1 MKILYV
7 IHQFYPENYTGTEK
21 FLLGLAKS
29 MQRLGHRVKV
39 ITYLRLA
46 EQPFAE
52 TVGQLQRRSYL
63 YQGVPVTAIEYVKTR
78 DDINLCFN
86 NVEMESFAQ
95 HVLAEERPDLVHVA
109 HSMRVGEFATVA
121 HNLGLPYVYTL
132 TDFFLICP
140 KCQLITS
147 NNSLCA
153 GPQQGEACR
162 RFCPE
167 LPPDLITERLK
178 LSAELLQQAAR
189 IFSPSKFL
197 AAMFKSQ
204 WPNLDIQVNPHGL
217 STGNLKRNTRPSAP
231 QDELTFFYGGSFT
244 YHKGVHILI
253 DAFRK
258 VAGRAKLKLYGSGP
272 LEETLLKLANGDDR
286 IEFCGVFAADQ
297 VSTVLQSVDI
307 AIVPSIWYENAPFMI
322 QEALASQ
329 VPVVAT
335 DAGGMAEKIRPGF
348 NGFTFRIGDS
358 DSLKEVLQK
367 LVKQPELLN
376 ELKANIRTQGVQTV
390 EQEAL
395 AYEREYLQI
404 LEKG

>member
-1 MKILYV
+1 MKILYL

-29 MQRLGHRVKV
+29 MQRLGHQVKV

-46 EQPFAE
+46 QRPFAE
-52 TVGQLQRRSYL
+52 TVGQIQRRSYL
-63 YQGVPVTAIEYVKTR
+63 YQGVPVTAIEYVNTR
-78 DDINLCFN
+78 DDIDISYN
-86 NVEMESFAQ
+86 NPGMESFAQ
-95 HVLAEERPDLVHVA
+95 HVLAEERPDLLHVA
-109 HSMRVGEFATVA
+109 HSMRVGEFVGVA
-121 HNLGLPYVYTL
+121 QNLGIPYVFTL

-153 GPQQGEACR
+153 GPQQGQACR

-167 LPPDLITERLK
+167 LPPDLMEERLA
-178 LSAELLQQAAR
+178 LSAAMLQHAAR

-197 AAMFKSQ
+197 AAMFKSH
-204 WPNLDIQVNPHGL
+204 WPSLELQVNPHGL
-217 STGNLKRNTRPSAP
+217 SLGQLRRNTRHYAP
-231 QDELTFFYGGSFT
+231 GDELTFFYGGSFT

-253 DAFRK
+253 EAFRR

-272 LEETLLKLANGDDR
+272 LQETLVNLAVADAR
-286 IEFCGVFAADQ
+286 IEFCGVFAAAEL
-297 VSTVLQSVDI
+297 STVLQQVDV

-322 QEALASQ
+322 QEALAAQ
-329 VPVVAT
+329 VPVIAS
-335 DAGGMAEKIRPGF
+335 DAGGMAEKVRPGF
-348 NGFTFRIGDS
+348 NGFTFRIGDA
-358 DSLKEVLQK
+358 DSLQAVLQE
-367 LVKQPELLN
+367 LVTQPARLN
-376 ELKANIRTQGVQTV
+376 ELKANIRTQGVQSV

-404 LEKG
+404 LRKG